1 MSDNNEHL
9 AIAWAEADNLR
20 QRINVLEG
28 EVASLRKKLDEQRDA
43 AMRIASALQAVHE
56 HLRVSISN
64 IDYSASAVG
73 TLINNGK
80 DK

>member
-28 EVASLRKKLDEQRDA
+28 ENAALRKKFAEQKEA
-43 AMRIASALQAVHE
+43 ASRIAFALQTVHE
-56 HLRVSISN
+56 HLRASLSN

-80 DK
+80 I